1 MTRCFLWPYL
11 PILLGA
17 DSETILHDPTLCAEE
32 GQQIYLLILCE
43 VNWSN
48 LGVEIRIGITTVTV
62 ELDHLLEAVEAT
74 VMHVGSRPI
83 DLAQRWSFEGTSM
96 LEFASY
102 FKSSAVEQAII
113 VPSDSRVVEP
123 LIGQAGT

>member
-17 DSETILHDPTLCAEE
+17 DSEAILHDPTLCTEE

-48 LGVEIRIGITTVTV
+48 LGVEIRIGITTMTV

-83 DLAQRWSFEGTSM
+83 DLAQRWSLEGASM

-102 FKSSAVEQAII
+102 FKTSFIEQVII
-113 VPSDSRVVEP
+113 APSYSRVMEP
-123 LIGQAGT
+123 LIRQTGT